1 MPRHAARPHV
11 IGNFVTSLDGVVSL
25 GIPGKAGG
33 GEISGF
39 NPHDRMVMG
48 LLRAAADAVVDRR
61 RHAAGI
67 VSGSRLDRR
76 LHLPAA
82 RRCLPRAARGVGQAG
97 AAIERRRHRQR
108 RHRSRAA
115 PLSLGRGAV
124 ADRDHRRRRGAPA
137 RARSR
142 ASAIGS
148 GRGRRRGRSALRA
161 SGAGRGWPHPEKR
174 ARAGRG
180 RTASDERLL
189 RRASAR
195 RAVPDAGASGGWP
208 GRRD

>member
-1 MPRHAARPHV
+1 MPRHATRPHV

-48 LLRAAADAVVDRR
+48 VLRAAADAVVVG
-61 RHAAGI
+61 AGTLRA
-67 VSGSRLDRR
+67 SSRGPRLDRR
-76 LHLPAA
+76 VHLPAA
-82 RRCLPRAARGVGQAG
+82 RRCLSRAARGAGQAG
-97 AAIERRRHRQR
+97 AAAERRRHRQR

-124 ADRDHRRRRGAPA
+124 ADRDHRRRRASACSEIATLPPSARVEVAAEAAPLSA
-137 RARSR
+137 RAVLDAVGR
-142 ASAIGS
+142 ARKS
-148 GRGRRRGRSALRA
+148 G
-161 SGAGRGWPHPEKR
+161 SGAGRGR
-174 ARAGRG
+174 A
-180 RTASDERLL
+180 ASDERLL
-189 RRASAR
+189 RRAAAR
-195 RAVPDAGASGGWP
+195 RAVPDAGASGGRP